1 MKEKHDIVK
10 LTGVKEMGWLNQVV
24 FVHKSHKGLQYLN
37 LLNSYT
43 KLKSF
48 QISLLVVEIFI
59 VVVVGTG

>member
-1 MKEKHDIVK
+1 ME
-10 LTGVKEMGWLNQVV
+10 WLNQVV
-24 FVHKSHKGLQYLN
+24 FVQTSHKGLQYLN

>member
-1 MKEKHDIVK
+1 
-10 LTGVKEMGWLNQVV
+10 MGWLNQFL

-48 QISLLVVEIFI
+48 QIPLLVAKIVI
-59 VVVVGTG
+59 VVVVGTR